1 MAQLVVRNLPE
12 GVKESLRRRANR
24 HGQSMEAEARDILRN
39 AVKADAHA
47 SVPLGTRIHNRFA
60 LIGLEQDI
68 PELRGQKAKP
78 ARFGR

>member
-1 MAQLVVRNLPE
+1 
-12 GVKESLRRRANR
+12 
-24 HGQSMEAEARDILRN
+24 MEAEARDILRN